1 MWHKVDGDAKY
12 TKITAATSYYS
23 WAKLVYII
31 HVLFNLNNSKKLKY
45 IYWISLKFYILEQ
58 VLPLPTLNF
67 RCVVSV
73 ELPHITKNQPTA
85 SLIFTLSFW
94 FSPLKCKLFLPSS
107 CPVSPLDCFLC
118 CSLFFQF
125 TSFKCTDDDF
135 NFACSFFTRGTWVNE
150 SQTLNLKGN
159 RYWTRIN
166 FRWVGKVF
174 LRHFSCQNLLKLLFT
189 QLGCN
194 YLKISTSFPFM
205 AMF

>member
-45 IYWISLKFYILEQ
+45 IYWISLKFYTLEQ

-118 CSLFFQF
+118 CSLFFSSHHSSVQTTIS
-125 TSFKCTDDDF
+125 TSRFHFLPGDTY
-135 NFACSFFTRGTWVNE
+135 VNE

-159 RYWTRIN
+159 IYWTRIN

-174 LRHFSCQNLLKLLFT
+174 LRHFSCQNLDH
-189 QLGCN
+189 
-194 YLKISTSFPFM
+194 KIVIYSTRM
-205 AMF
+205 